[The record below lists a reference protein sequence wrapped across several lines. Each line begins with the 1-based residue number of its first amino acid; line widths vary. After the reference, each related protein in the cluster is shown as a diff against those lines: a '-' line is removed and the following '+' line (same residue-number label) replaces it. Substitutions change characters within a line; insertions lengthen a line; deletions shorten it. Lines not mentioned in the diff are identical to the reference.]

1 MKKKNYSEAEKFYN
15 IVVNE
20 HGSDILG
27 DNALFN
33 LAELYE
39 RKLNNK
45 DKAKQ
50 LYEQFIEKYPGSFFL
65 TEARKRYRLLRG
77 DVLE

>member
-1 MKKKNYSEAEKFYN
+1 MK
-15 IVVNE
+15 E

-27 DNALFN
+27 DNSLFS

-39 RKLNNK
+39 KKLNNK
-45 DKAKQ
+45 EKAKQ
-50 LYEQFIEKYPGSFFL
+50 LYEQFIENYPGSFFL